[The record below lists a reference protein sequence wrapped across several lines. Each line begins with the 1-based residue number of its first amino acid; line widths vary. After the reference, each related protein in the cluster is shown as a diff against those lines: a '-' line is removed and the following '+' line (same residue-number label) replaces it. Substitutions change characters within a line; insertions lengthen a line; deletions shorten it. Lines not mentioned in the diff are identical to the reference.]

1 MFKILLPADATDTNV
16 YSISSY
22 KNKEEIKRNI
32 IWDLQATLCRINS
45 SILRAMA
52 DDRTSVEH
60 CVPKFFID
68 NELIRIKEVY
78 EAFNFKVEMKDQLS
92 DDPNLFDVTW
102 VHISWEP
109 LKEVDENMI

>member
-1 MFKILLPADATDTNV
+1 MVKILLPVDVTDIDAYNV
-16 YSISSY
+16 CTYQ
-22 KNKEEIKRNI
+22 NKEEMKRNI
-32 IWDLQATLCRINS
+32 IWDLQATLCRINA

-102 VHISWEP
+102 IHISWEP
-109 LKEVDENMI
+109 LKEVDESMI